1 MLLKDKVAIVTGCAS
16 MKGIGFA
23 TAKLF
28 SAHGA
33 RVAMIDLN
41 EDAAGTAAAMIGKQH
56 RGFACDVRDA
66 ARCEQVVEEIL
77 EMFGAVDIL
86 VNNAG
91 ISQPD
96 RLMDST
102 MNDYNLVMDVSARGT
117 FNMSRAIVPHFRT
130 RKSGAIVCMGSLA
143 AQRGGGVLGGPHY
156 AAAKG
161 AVQAL
166 AKSMARELAPDG
178 IRANAIAPGLIDTE
192 LLLGKITDEGKQA
205 VAASTPLGRLGTAQD
220 VANVCLF
227 LASDLSGYVTGVVLD
242 VNGGYHIH

>member
-28 SAHGA
+28 SEHGA
-33 RVAMIDLN
+33 RVAMIDLS
-41 EDAAGTAAAMIGKQH
+41 EDAAGAAAAAVGKQH
-56 RGFACDVRDA
+56 RGFACDVRDV
-66 ARCEQVVEEIL
+66 ARCAQVVKDIL
-77 EMFGAVDIL
+77 ETFGAVDIL

-91 ISQPD
+91 VSQPN

-102 MNDYNLVMDVSARGT
+102 MDDYNLVMDVSARGT

-161 AVQAL
+161 AVQTL